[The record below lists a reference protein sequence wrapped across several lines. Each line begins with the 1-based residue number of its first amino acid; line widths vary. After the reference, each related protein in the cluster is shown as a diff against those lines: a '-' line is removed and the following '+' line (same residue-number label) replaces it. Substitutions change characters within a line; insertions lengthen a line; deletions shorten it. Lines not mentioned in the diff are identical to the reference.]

1 VHELKTQESPSI
13 SANVWQRSAY
23 LETLYPLENLC
34 LITCNQSC
42 ACHVILY
49 EEWRQ
54 SVQATGC
61 ALGSRKFD
69 SRQGF
74 SASHPS
80 RSVL

>member
-1 VHELKTQESPSI
+1 MSGKRN
-13 SANVWQRSAY
+13 ANT
-23 LETLYPLENLC
+23 ETLYPLENLC
-34 LITCNQSC
+34 LITCNQSW

-61 ALGSRKFD
+61 ALGSWRFD

-80 RSVL
+80 RTVL